1 MICKTYKIG
10 PINLHTIKCDKFRQC
25 HMEIIF
31 RNEVVKEDLIKRSFL
46 FEILTENNKNYQTRR
61 DLVLHLEDLY
71 NTYMYS
77 VTSRVGKTILT
88 SFCVDFINPKY
99 TKGDFLKDVLYL
111 PFDMLKNP
119 NVTNNEFDINTF
131 NIVKK
136 RLELDIKSVNEN
148 PKKRSI
154 IEALKEMDENSV
166 STYSVNGELAD
177 LESVTP
183 SNLYEF
189 YENLLNHDLI
199 DIYIIGDL
207 FMDEVA
213 EIIKEYSFFNVL
225 KDKTTNLLVEN
236 NSRKKAL
243 VKSGYM
249 DISQANLAIIL
260 NINNMT
266 DFERNYVA
274 RVYNGI
280 LGAGALETKLYKYL
294 RNENS
299 LCYNVNSMYQKF
311 DQLFII
317 HTAINKENYNQ
328 SLKLIKKALKEMELG
343 KFTDEDIDNTKEM
356 IYFSLDSSHD
366 TPGRIVDNLVF
377 QNIASLDP
385 LEIRYEKYKS
395 VTKKDIINFAK
406 KVSINTIYLLSD
418 GDKNE

>member
-10 PINLHTIKCDKFRQC
+10 PINLHAIKCNKFRQC

-31 RNEVVKEDLIKRSFL
+31 RNEIVKEELIKRSFL
-46 FEILTENNKNYQTRR
+46 FEMLTENNKNYKTRR
-61 DLVLHLEDLY
+61 ELVLHLEELY
-71 NTYMYS
+71 NTYLYS
-77 VTSRVGKTILT
+77 VTSRVGKTIVT
-88 SFCVDFINPKY
+88 SFCIDFINPKY
-99 TKGDFLKDVLYL
+99 TKGSFLNDVLYL

-131 NIVKK
+131 NIIKK
-136 RLELDIKSVNEN
+136 RLELDIKSVNED

-154 IEALKEMDENSV
+154 IEALKEMAEESV
-166 STYSVNGELAD
+166 SSYSVNGELED
-177 LESVTP
+177 LETVTP
-183 SNLYEF
+183 SNLYEY
-189 YENLLNHDLI
+189 YENILNHDLI

-207 FMDEVA
+207 NMDEVS
-213 EIIKEYSFFNVL
+213 EIIKDYSFFNVL
-225 KDKTTNLLVEN
+225 KDKKTEILVEN
-236 NSRKKAL
+236 KLRKKAL
-243 VKSGYM
+243 CKNGYM
-249 DISQANLAIIL
+249 NISQANLAIIL

-266 DFERNYVA
+266 EFERNYVA

-299 LCYNVNSMYQKF
+299 LCYNVGSMYQKF

-317 HTAINKENYNQ
+317 HTAIDKNNYNL
-328 SLKLIKKALKEMELG
+328 SIKLIKKALKEMETG
-343 KFTDEDIDNTKEM
+343 KFNEEDINNTKEM
-356 IYFSLDSSHD
+356 IYSSLDSSFD
-366 TPGRIVDNLVF
+366 TPGRIVDNIFF
-377 QNIASLDP
+377 QNITSLDP
-385 LEIRYEKYKS
+385 IEIRYEKYKS